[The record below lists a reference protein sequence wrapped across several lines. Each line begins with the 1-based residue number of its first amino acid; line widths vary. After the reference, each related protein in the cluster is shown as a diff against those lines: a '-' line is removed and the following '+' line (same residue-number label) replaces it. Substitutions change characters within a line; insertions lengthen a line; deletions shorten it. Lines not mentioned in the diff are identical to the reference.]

1 MASKEMFFK
10 GDHMRFNAYKFAQ
23 AGYDALNALDAYAN
37 DNSLERPL
45 LELVKLRASQ
55 INGCTYCIA
64 MHSKDGVEAGHT
76 HEKLH
81 LLSAWRLAKGFSDRE
96 RAALEWAE
104 ALTLVSSSQI
114 SDAIYDQARTHFS
127 EAELV
132 DLAYAVIAVNAWNRM
147 QVAFRM

>member
-1 MASKEMFFK
+1 
-10 GDHMRFNAYKFAQ
+10 MRSNAYKFA
-23 AGYDALNALDAYAN
+23 ADGYAALNALDAYAN
-37 DNSLERPL
+37 ANSLEKPL

-64 MHSKDGVEAGHT
+64 MHSKDGIEAGHT

-81 LLSAWRLAKGFSDRE
+81 LLSAWRLAKVFSQRE

-104 ALTLVSSSQI
+104 ALTQVASSQVP
-114 SDAIYDQARTHFS
+114 DEVYAQARAQFS
-127 EAELV
+127 EEELV

-147 QVAFRM
+147 QIAFRM

>member
-1 MASKEMFFK
+1 
-10 GDHMRFNAYKFAQ
+10 MRLNAYKLA
-23 AGYDALNALDAYAN
+23 ANGYDSLNALDEYAN
-37 DNSLERPL
+37 HNSIERPL

-81 LLSAWRLAKGFSDRE
+81 LLSAWRLAKVFSERE
-96 RAALEWAE
+96 RAALAWAE
-104 ALTLVSSSQI
+104 ALTLVSQEHVP
-114 SDAIYDQARTHFS
+114 DDVYAQARVQFS
-127 EAELV
+127 EEELV

-147 QVAFRM
+147 QIAFRM